1 MSYLKQ
7 IRNTYTY
14 LKEDKIAVS
23 PKLYT
28 DKKTFLRLRQDQL
41 NIKYYCCLLH
51 YFALQNSDTYYEL
64 KSTLYTDSGDIEKHK
79 ILMKRFTR
87 FIEEELKGKGIFVV
101 ENDSNGNLH
110 FHAHLVLPKRNIDQ
124 DLKAYRK
131 AFQGRWEYLCDKLMI
146 KVQRPFDQKEHDI
159 KTLQGFY
166 HDPTLPIDKY
176 FDYIVKLWKLNQT
189 YCPKCFGIIYITIG
203 GVRHL
208 PKEQYSRASTPKRRL
223 RSLILAEH
231 KFQSMLVQIDNLID
245 QRESYI
251 MPELSKDS
259 KKFGHYSEKTKH
271 SKI

>member
-23 PKLYT
+23 PNLYT

-87 FIEEELKGKGIFVV
+87 FIEEELKAKGIFVI

-110 FHAHLVLPKRNIDQ
+110 YHAYLVLPRRNIDQ
-124 DLKAYRK
+124 DLRAYRK
-131 AFQGRWEYLCDKLMI
+131 AFQERWEYLCDKLMI
-146 KVQRPFDQKEHDI
+146 KYQK
-159 KTLQGFY
+159 KTMYILLTSFFFIY
-166 HDPTLPIDKY
+166 RVCFKSLSIFFVISLSKY
-176 FDYIVKLWKLNQT
+176 LL
-189 YCPKCFGIIYITIG
+189 
-203 GVRHL
+203 
-208 PKEQYSRASTPKRRL
+208 
-223 RSLILAEH
+223 LILR
-231 KFQSMLVQIDNLID
+231 VC
-245 QRESYI
+245 
-251 MPELSKDS
+251 
-259 KKFGHYSEKTKH
+259 T
-271 SKI
+271 